1 MRFLE
6 SMNQQQKEAILQ
18 TEGALLILAGAGSGK
33 TRVLTHKIAYLIEE
47 KKVNPYNILA
57 LTFTNKAANEM
68 KERIKEL
75 VGMDL
80 DYMWTGT
87 FHSIC
92 VRILRKYS
100 DKIGYGSNFVIF
112 DTSDQ
117 KTVIKDSVKELNLN
131 EKMYDVNT
139 IMNFIGNQKD
149 KMISPEVFIEDN
161 KDNFGEYQM
170 GLIYQLYQKKL
181 YKNNG
186 FDFDDLIVKTID
198 LLKNNKDV
206 LDYYQEKF
214 RYTFVDEY
222 QDTNRPQYMLVK
234 MLASG
239 SGNICVVG
247 DSDQSIYK
255 WRGADIRNILDFE
268 KDYGDSKM
276 IKLEQNYRS
285 TKNILESANKVIENN
300 QGRKAKELWTENNT
314 GEKIKLYEGEDEHDE
329 ALFIVSKV
337 KEITREKDI
346 DYSNF
351 AVLYRT
357 NAQSRIIE
365 ENLIKSNIPYKIV
378 GGLKF
383 YDRKEIKDIVA
394 YLRLLQNPQDDIS
407 FKRIINVPKRGIGKT
422 TLDKLEKYAI
432 DKGVSIFAIIDNL
445 EETGIN
451 KRGKELIEKFRLLIG
466 KYIAMKEILSIKDLV
481 ENIIDTTGYVKELE
495 ADGSIESRTRIENI
509 EEFLSVIINYQESNP
524 EGKLEDLLADISL
537 LSDIDKSDEDD
548 ENKVTL
554 MTIHSAKGLEFPY
567 VFLTG
572 SEEGLFPSFR
582 SIMNDEELEEER
594 RLCYVG
600 ITRAEKELF
609 LLNARKRMLYGKTNY
624 NRRSRF
630 IDEIPEELIV
640 KIKERENI
648 FVSDRLNSRKE
659 VLGINKKPE
668 KKEEKNYNKEGI
680 NIGSKVEHNLWGIGT
695 VVAITGNGDDAQIS
709 IAIPGK
715 GIKKLMLKV
724 APISKLSE

>member
-1 MRFLE
+1 MKFLE
-6 SMNQQQKEAILQ
+6 NMNKEQKEAILE

-68 KERIKEL
+68 KERIKTL

-92 VRILRKYS
+92 VRVLRKYS
-100 DKIGYGSNFVIF
+100 EKIGYGSNFVIF
-112 DTSDQ
+112 DTADQ
-117 KTVIKDSVKELNLN
+117 KTIIKDSVKELNLN
-131 EKMYDVNT
+131 EKMYDVST
-139 IMNFIGNQKD
+139 VMNFIGNQKD
-149 KMISPEVFIEDN
+149 KMISPEEFIEEN
-161 KDNFGEYQM
+161 RDNFGEYQM

-186 FDFDDLIVKTID
+186 FDFDDLIIKTID
-198 LLKNNKDV
+198 LLKNNEDV
-206 LDYYQEKF
+206 LDYYKEKF

-222 QDTNRPQYMLVK
+222 QDTNRSQYILVK

-268 KDYGDSKM
+268 KDYTNSKM

-285 TKNILESANKVIENN
+285 TKNILESANSVIEKN
-300 QGRKAKELWTENNT
+300 QGRKEKKLWTENHT

-337 KEITREKDI
+337 KEVVRDRDSK
-346 DYSNF
+346 YSDF

-365 ENLIKSNIPYKIV
+365 ENLIKNNIPYKIV

-422 TLDKLEKYAI
+422 TLDKLESYALS
-432 DKGVSIFAIIDNL
+432 KGLSIFAIIDDL

-451 KRGKELIEKFRLLIG
+451 KRGKELIENFRILIG
-466 KYIAMKEILSIKDLV
+466 KYIAMKEILPIKDLV
-481 ENIIDTTGYVKELE
+481 ENILETTGYLKELE
-495 ADGSIESRTRIENI
+495 MEGSIESRTRIENI
-509 EEFLSVIINYQESNP
+509 EEFISVIINYQESNQ

-537 LSDIDKSDEDD
+537 LSDIDRSNEEED
-548 ENKVTL
+548 NVVTL
-554 MTIHSAKGLEFPY
+554 MTMHSAKGLEFPY

-572 SEEGLFPSFR
+572 VEEGIFPSFR
-582 SIMNDEELEEER
+582 SIMSDEELEEER

-609 LLNARKRMLYGKTNY
+609 LLNARRRMLYGKTSY

-630 IDEIPEELIV
+630 IEEIPEDLVIKV
-640 KIKERENI
+640 KERENI
-648 FVSDRLNSRKE
+648 FLSDNINFKR
-659 VLGINKKPE
+659 GIPLENKKSE
-668 KKEEKNYNKEGI
+668 NIKEEKSYNKEDI
-680 NIGSKVEHNLWGIGT
+680 SIGSKVEHNLWGLGT
-695 VVAITGNGDDAQIS
+695 VVAIIGSGDDKQIS
-709 IAIPGK
+709 IAFPDK
-715 GIKKLMLKV
+715 GIKKLMLNV
-724 APISKLSE
+724 APINKVL